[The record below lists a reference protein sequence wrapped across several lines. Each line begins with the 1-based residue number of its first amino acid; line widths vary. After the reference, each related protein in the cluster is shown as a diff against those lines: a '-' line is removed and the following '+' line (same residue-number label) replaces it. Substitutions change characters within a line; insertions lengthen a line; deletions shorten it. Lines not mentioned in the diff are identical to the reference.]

1 MPAHTLGG
9 RLVRRQTTL
18 GLSQQESARRIGV
31 DPGTL
36 ARWERGEREP
46 TGVLLRRVKSFFV
59 DEDARLR
66 MQWLPLLKIERQTEA
81 G

>member
-66 MQWLPLLKIERQTEA
+66 MQWLPTLKIERQTEA

>member
-46 TGVLLRRVKSFFV
+46 AGGLLGRVKRFLDDEEAQRLDSRRV
-59 DEDARLR
+59 
-66 MQWLPLLKIERQTEA
+66 